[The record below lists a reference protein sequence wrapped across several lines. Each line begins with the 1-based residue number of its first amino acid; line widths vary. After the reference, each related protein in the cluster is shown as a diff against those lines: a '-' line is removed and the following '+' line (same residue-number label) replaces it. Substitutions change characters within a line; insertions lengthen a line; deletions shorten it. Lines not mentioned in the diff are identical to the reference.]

1 MICLSIDNLD
11 PKRTIHPPP
20 DNIWDDSNHPWE
32 IDDLIL
38 TILKNNSIPATSVT
52 HEPTIEIMIYHLPRF
67 EITKEEFEK
76 KVNEI
81 ADQFGFLTYF
91 KPIYKVGGHDI
102 KTESNVLDVLN
113 N

>member
-20 DNIWDDSNHPWE
+20 DNIWDDSYHPCE
-32 IDDLIL
+32 IYDQIL
-38 TILKNNSIPATSVT
+38 TILNNNSIPATSVT
-52 HEPTIEIMIYHLPRF
+52 HEPTVEIMIFHLPRF

-81 ADQFGFLTYF
+81 ADQFSFLTFF
-91 KPIYKVGGHDI
+91 KHSYKVGGHDI
-102 KTESNVLDVLN
+102 KAESNVLDVLN